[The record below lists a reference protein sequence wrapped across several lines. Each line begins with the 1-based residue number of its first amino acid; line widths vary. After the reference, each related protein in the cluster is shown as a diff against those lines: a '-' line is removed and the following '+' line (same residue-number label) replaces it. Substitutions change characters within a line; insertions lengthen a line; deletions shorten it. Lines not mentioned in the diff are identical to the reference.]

1 MTCDTACALIPRPM
15 EAVFAFMADPAT
27 MAVWNIGTVDVTT
40 GPDGISRGRS
50 VDSGAEVFIHVQP
63 HQNQMLIDYLV
74 GTDPSALTPRIFAR
88 VLPGQ
93 VMEAE
98 GAVLLM
104 SAMRTPGM
112 TDSRWQG
119 LVARHAEEMR
129 LIKAALETKD
139 TASATR

>member
-1 MTCDTACALIPRPM
+1 MTCDTACVLVQRPM
-15 EAVFAFMADPAT
+15 DAVFAFMADPAT
-27 MAVWNIGTVDVTT
+27 MAVWNIGTVDIRTDA
-40 GPDGISRGRS
+40 DGLSRGRS
-50 VDSGAEVFIHVQP
+50 VDSGIEVCIRVQP
-63 HQNQMLIDYLV
+63 HRDQMLIDYLV

-93 VMEAE
+93 VMDAA

-104 SAMRTPGM
+104 SALRTPAM
-112 TDSRWQG
+112 TDARWNG

-139 TASATR
+139 TAHATH